1 MKTIALWGIRLTTV
15 ALLTVLFIDGWFEW
29 RYQPAITSSGQPTP
43 FTSDV
48 ALVLGTSKFLVGGG
62 INQYYQNR
70 INRAAELYQSGR
82 VKILLVSG
90 DNGTLAY
97 NEPVQMQ
104 RDLMRL
110 GVPESAIVLDYA
122 GFRTLDSVQRAHK
135 VFGLDHMLVV
145 SQPFHLPRALFLA
158 EQVGMQAQGVAAAE
172 PHWWWNARVRLREVL
187 ARNVAILDTL
197 MGRQAKFVGP
207 AEPIELP

>member
-1 MKTIALWGIRLTTV
+1 MKAIALWGIRLLTV
-15 ALLTVLFIDGWFEW
+15 ALLIVLLIDGWFEW
-29 RYQPAITSSGQPTP
+29 RYQPAITPAQQPP
-43 FTSDV
+43 LVYADV

-62 INQYYQNR
+62 VNQYYQHR
-70 INRAAELYQSGR
+70 IERAAALYHAKQVS
-82 VKILLVSG
+82 VLLVSG

-104 RDLMRL
+104 RDLMRQ

-135 VFGLDHMLVV
+135 VFGLTRMLVV

-158 EQVGMQAQGVAAAE
+158 EQVGVDAYGVSAIE
-172 PHWWWNARVRLREVL
+172 PPWWVNARVRLREVL
-187 ARNVAILDTL
+187 ARNMAVLDTL
-197 MGRQAKFVGP
+197 LSRQARFVGP
-207 AEPIELP
+207 PEPISLP